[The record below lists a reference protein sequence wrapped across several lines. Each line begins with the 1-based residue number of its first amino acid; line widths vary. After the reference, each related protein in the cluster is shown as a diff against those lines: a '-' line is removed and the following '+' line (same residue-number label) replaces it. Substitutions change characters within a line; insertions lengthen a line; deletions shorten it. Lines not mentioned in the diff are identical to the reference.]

1 MTIELP
7 EQEVAGLRL
16 TPAQVRLE
24 LAAGLYAGRQ
34 VSLRRA
40 ARIAGV
46 PYVSFVHEIGRRG
59 LCINYTVQD
68 AQHDMKMADLL
79 SARPAQR

>member
-7 EQEVAGLRL
+7 DHEVAGLRL

-24 LAAGLYAGRQ
+24 LAVGLYAGRQ
-34 VSLRRA
+34 VSLGRA

-46 PYVSFVHEIGRRG
+46 PYASFMQEIGRRG
-59 LCINYTVQD
+59 LCVSYSVED
-68 AQHDMKMADLL
+68 AEHDMRMAEQL
-79 SARPAQR
+79 AGKPVKG